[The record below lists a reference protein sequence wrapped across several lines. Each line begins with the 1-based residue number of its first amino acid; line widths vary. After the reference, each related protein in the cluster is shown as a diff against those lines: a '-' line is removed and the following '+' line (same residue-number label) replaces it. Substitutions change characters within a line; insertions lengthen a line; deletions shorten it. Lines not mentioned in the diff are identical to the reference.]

1 MLSRGGHLLS
11 LFHQLLYIQRYVPHT
26 LLSFLLSGAMAEEL
40 RHVDRHRDIHQI
52 HQSAVHSLSLNADTA
67 DMIPEYRDTLRKC
80 LIIPQ
85 PPDPSWY

>member
-1 MLSRGGHLLS
+1 MDG
-11 LFHQLLYIQRYVPHT
+11 
-26 LLSFLLSGAMAEEL
+26 
-40 RHVDRHRDIHQI
+40 HRDIHQM

>member
-1 MLSRGGHLLS
+1 
-11 LFHQLLYIQRYVPHT
+11 
-26 LLSFLLSGAMAEEL
+26 MAEEL
-40 RHVDRHRDIHQI
+40 RHVDGHRDIHQM